1 MPVEFDE
8 FVRTRHRAAALRPPA
23 HGRPAAAADLVQE
36 SREGCMR
43 WRNIRRQDTPEAPA
57 PETNAH
63 LNHALAAGANAS
75 SLTPEVPAI

>member
-1 MPVEFDE
+1 
-8 FVRTRHRAAALRPPA
+8 
-23 HGRPAAAADLVQE
+23 
-36 SREGCMR
+36 MR